1 MTDTIP
7 GTAYRIPGPWDLLQM
22 GPGITSRNWLLA
34 TYGPE
39 AVTAWLAAGRPHPTP
54 EPTPRADL
62 GVIRRGW
69 RGDYRRR
76 Y

>member
-1 MTDTIP
+1 MTYTIP
-7 GTAYRIPGPWDLLQM
+7 GTVYRIPGPWDLLQM
-22 GPGITSRNWLLA
+22 GPGITSRDWLLA
-34 TYGPE
+34 TYGPD
-39 AVTAWLAAGRPHPTP
+39 AVDAWLLAGQPRPTP

-69 RGDYRRR
+69 RGNYRAR